1 VRRLRW
7 IFFTG
12 VLALGV
18 SAGAIGF
25 TLYDQYWL
33 RLPPLSKLLTYD
45 PPVATRVY
53 ADDGQLVSEFFFEKR
68 YLTPM
73 DKIPPVVRDA
83 FVAAEDSEFY
93 RHPGIDVKGISR
105 AFFAN
110 LRAGDVV
117 QGGSTITQQVVKSL
131 LLTPERSYRRKL
143 REVMLSLKIERE
155 LSKDEILYL
164 YLNQIYLGDG
174 NYGIGAAAR
183 SYFSKDPS
191 ELTLPEAALLAGLPK
206 APSRYSP
213 TRNAEG
219 ALNRQRYV
227 LTRMLEE
234 GYITPAAY
242 RAAVRQGIGVVQRNK
257 PRATIGSYYA
267 EYVRRFLVEHF
278 GERATYYQG
287 YRVYTAL
294 NLGLQAIAE
303 DAVRRGIEELD
314 LSLGYLGPREH
325 LDKESYEKRL
335 ADDTADPELAELEI
349 GRIYQALVTATRPGR
364 ITVALGKHTSQIDV
378 SKVTWHAEVASKERR
393 FEVGDVIEATPVDN
407 KGVKL
412 LALTQSPEVE
422 AALVAIDAH
431 SGQVK
436 AMVGGYDFARSQF
449 NRATQ
454 AYRQPGSAFKPLVYA
469 AALDA
474 GYTPASIIL
483 DAPIEFVD
491 HDKIWKPK
499 NFSRQYYG
507 PTRLR
512 VALERSR
519 NVVSVRVVQEL
530 GVDKVAKYVNRF
542 GFARPVG
549 RNLSLGLGTSEVA
562 PAELVSAYSAFANG
576 GKRLSPLFIT
586 RIEDSSGKLIEEF
599 SSKTTEITS
608 PQTAYLLTSMLEGVV
623 QNGTGTAAKA
633 LGRPVAGKT
642 GTTND
647 QHDAWFIGYT
657 PDLLAG
663 VWVGYDDHRPLGRQG
678 TGGRVAAPIWVD
690 FMKDAVRDKPATAFI
705 MPEGLRCVLI
715 DRATGLRARED
726 DWDAPLECF
735 LEGTEPKAFAPM
747 WQPEPP
753 LGSEALVP
761 DGEPTP
767 IDPLTGMPLRPQAP
781 PAPHPVAA
789 TPQAAGGLA
798 PDASGI
804 VDFIY
809 TPPQQPTPPSQPAL
823 PRAEG
828 TSAPLLDDDEA
839 TPPQP
844 MFQ

>member
-1 VRRLRW
+1 M
-7 IFFTG
+7 
-12 VLALGV
+12 ALGV
-18 SAGAIGF
+18 GAGAIVF

-93 RHPGIDVKGISR
+93 RHPGIDLKGISR

-219 ALNRQRYV
+219 ALTRQRYV

-234 GYITPAAY
+234 GYVTPAAY
-242 RAAVRQGIGVVQRNK
+242 RAAVRQGVSVVQRNK
-257 PRATIGSYYA
+257 PRATTGSYYA

-294 NLGLQAIAE
+294 NLALQAIAE
-303 DAVRRGIEELD
+303 DAVRRGVEKLD
-314 LSLGYLGPREH
+314 LSLGYLGPRER
-325 LDKESYEKRL
+325 LAKEAYEKRL
-335 ADDTADPELAELEI
+335 IDDVADPDLAELEI
-349 GRIYQALVTATRPGR
+349 GRIYEAIVTATKPGR
-364 ITVALGKHTSQIDV
+364 MTVAVGKHTSQIDV
-378 SKVTWHAEVASKERR
+378 SKVFWHSEVASKERR
-393 FEVGDVIEATPVDN
+393 FEVGDVIEATPVESN
-407 KGVKL
+407 GTKL

-469 AALDA
+469 AALDG

-491 HDKIWKPK
+491 HDKIWSPK

-507 PTRLR
+507 PTTLR
-512 VALERSR
+512 VALEKSR
-519 NVVSVRVVQEL
+519 NVVTVRIVQEL
-530 GVDKVAKYVNRF
+530 GVDKVAKYVSRF
-542 GFARPVG
+542 GFARPMG
-549 RNLSLGLGTSEVA
+549 RNLSLGLGTSELTPV
-562 PAELVSAYSAFANG
+562 ELVSAYSVFANG
-576 GKRLSPLFIT
+576 GKRLPPLFIT
-586 RIEDSSGKLIEEF
+586 RIEDSTGKLIEEF
-599 SSKTTEITS
+599 TSKPSEITS

-623 QNGTGTAAKA
+623 QSGTGTAAKD

-663 VWVGYDDHRPLGRQG
+663 IWVGYDDHRPLGRDA
-678 TGGRVAAPIWVD
+678 TGGRVAAPIWVE
-690 FMKDAVRDKPATAFI
+690 FMKDAIRDKPATAFA
-705 MPEGLRCVLI
+705 MPEGIRCVLI

-735 LEGTEPKAFAPM
+735 KEGTEPQAFAPT
-747 WQPEPP
+747 WHPEPAV
-753 LGSEALVP
+753 GSEALIPEGGPAPTDPPTGVVLP
-761 DGEPTP
+761 AGSPLSPTP
-767 IDPLTGMPLRPQAP
+767 ASAAPIPPTGPVPEGVPGAEVVGTPPSLPPSSPSISP
-781 PAPHPVAA
+781 PAPPLDEGATDPV
-789 TPQAAGGLA
+789 
-798 PDASGI
+798 
-804 VDFIY
+804 
-809 TPPQQPTPPSQPAL
+809 
-823 PRAEG
+823 
-828 TSAPLLDDDEA
+828 DDEA

>member
-18 SAGAIGF
+18 GAGAIVF

-93 RHPGIDVKGISR
+93 RHPGIDLKGISR

-219 ALNRQRYV
+219 ALTRQRYV

-242 RAAVRQGIGVVQRNK
+242 RAAVRQGVSVVQRNK
-257 PRATIGSYYA
+257 PRATTGSYYA

-294 NLGLQAIAE
+294 NLNLQAIAE
-303 DAVRRGIEELD
+303 DAIRRGVEKLD

-325 LDKESYEKRL
+325 LAKDAYEKRL
-335 ADDTADPELAELEI
+335 TDDAADPDLDELEI
-349 GRIYQALVTATRPGR
+349 GRIYEAIVTATKSGR
-364 ITVALGKHTSQIDV
+364 MTVAVGKHTSQIDV
-378 SKVTWHAEVASKERR
+378 SKVVWHSEVASKERR
-393 FEVGDVIEATPVDN
+393 FEVGDVVEATPVDSN
-407 KGVKL
+407 GTKL

-469 AALDA
+469 AALDG

-491 HDKIWKPK
+491 HDKIWSPK

-507 PTRLR
+507 PTTLR
-512 VALERSR
+512 VALEKSR
-519 NVVSVRVVQEL
+519 NVVTVRIVQEL
-530 GVDKVAKYVNRF
+530 GVDKVAKYVSRF
-542 GFARPVG
+542 GFARPMG
-549 RNLSLGLGTSEVA
+549 RNLSLGLGTSEVT
-562 PAELVSAYSAFANG
+562 PVELVSAYSTFANG
-576 GKRLSPLFIT
+576 GKRLPPLFIT
-586 RIEDSSGKLIEEF
+586 RIEDSTGKLIEEF
-599 SSKTTEITS
+599 SSKPSEITS
-608 PQTAYLLTSMLEGVV
+608 PQTSYLLTSMLEGVV
-623 QNGTGTAAKA
+623 QSGTGTAAKE

-657 PDLLAG
+657 PDVLAG
-663 VWVGYDDHRPLGRQG
+663 VWVGYDDHRPLGRDA

-690 FMKDAVRDKPATAFI
+690 FMKNAIRDKPATDFA
-705 MPEGLRCVLI
+705 MPEGIRCVLI

-735 LEGTEPKAFAPM
+735 KEGTEPQAFAPV
-747 WQPEPP
+747 WQPEPAV
-753 LGSEALVP
+753 GSEALIPEGMPPPSDAFPGAVP
-761 DGEPTP
+761 PAEFPLSPTP
-767 IDPLTGMPLRPQAP
+767 ASAASPAPALPMPDALPDSAVAPAP
-781 PAPHPVAA
+781 PAP
-789 TPQAAGGLA
+789 TL
-798 PDASGI
+798 
-804 VDFIY
+804 
-809 TPPQQPTPPSQPAL
+809 PSP
-823 PRAEG
+823 EG
-828 TSAPLLDDDEA
+828 ASAPIDDEA

>member
-1 VRRLRW
+1 
-7 IFFTG
+7 

-18 SAGAIGF
+18 TAGAIGF

-73 DKIPPVVRDA
+73 DRIPSVVRDA

-93 RHPGIDVKGISR
+93 RHRGIDLKGISR

-143 REVMLSLKIERE
+143 REVLLSLKIERE

-183 SYFSKDPS
+183 SYFGKDPS

-219 ALNRQRYV
+219 ALTRQRYV

-234 GYITPAAY
+234 GYITPTAY
-242 RAAVRQGIGVVQRNK
+242 RAAVRQGVSVVQRNK
-257 PRATIGSYYA
+257 PRATVGSYYA

-294 NLGLQAIAE
+294 NLNLQAIAE
-303 DAVRRGIEELD
+303 DTVRRDIETLD
-314 LSLGYLGPREH
+314 LELGYLGPREQ
-325 LDKESYEKRL
+325 LTKDAYEKRL
-335 ADDTADPELAELEI
+335 ADDDADPELAELEI
-349 GRIYQALVTATRPGR
+349 GRIYQAVVTATKPGR
-364 ITVALGKHTSQIDV
+364 MTVAVGKHTSQIDV
-378 SKVTWHAEVASKERR
+378 SKVTWHGEVAAKERR
-393 FEVGDVIEATPVDN
+393 FEVGDVVEATPVDSN
-407 KGVKL
+407 GVKL

-474 GYTPASIIL
+474 GYTPASVIL

-491 HDKIWKPK
+491 HDKIWSPK
-499 NFSRQYYG
+499 NFSRLYYG
-507 PTRLR
+507 PTTLR
-512 VALERSR
+512 VALEKSR
-519 NVVSVRVVQEL
+519 NVVTVRVVQEL

-542 GFARPVG
+542 GFARPMG
-549 RNLSLGLGTSEVA
+549 RNLSLGLGTSEVT
-562 PAELVSAYSAFANG
+562 PVELVSAYSTFAND

-586 RIEDSSGKLIEEF
+586 RIEDSNGKLIEEF
-599 SSKTTEITS
+599 ASKPTDITS
-608 PQTAYLLTSMLEGVV
+608 PQTAYLITSMLEGVV

-663 VWVGYDDHRPLGRQG
+663 VWVGYDDHRPLGRNA
-678 TGGRVAAPIWVD
+678 TGGHVAAPIWVD
-690 FMKDAVRDKPATAFI
+690 FMKDAIRDKPTTAFA
-705 MPEGLRCVLI
+705 MPEGIRCVLI
-715 DRATGLRARED
+715 DRATGLRARD
-726 DWDAPLECF
+726 GDWDAPLECF
-735 LEGTEPKAFAPM
+735 KEGTEPQAVAPM
-747 WQPEPP
+747 WQPEPTT
-753 LGSEALVP
+753 GTEAALPEGTPPV
-761 DGEPTP
+761 DGESSSSGLPAASGFPLPSPTAASAASELP
-767 IDPLTGMPLRPQAP
+767 RMDSNA
-781 PAPHPVAA
+781 PAPFPPPV
-789 TPQAAGGLA
+789 
-798 PDASGI
+798 
-804 VDFIY
+804 
-809 TPPQQPTPPSQPAL
+809 PS
-823 PRAEG
+823 AEG
-828 TSAPLLDDDEA
+828 AEDPVDDEA

>member
-1 VRRLRW
+1 VQRLRW

-18 SAGAIGF
+18 TAGAVGF

-73 DKIPPVVRDA
+73 DKIPAVVRDA

-93 RHPGIDVKGISR
+93 RHRGIDPKGISR

-143 REVMLSLKIERE
+143 REVLLSLKIERE

-183 SYFSKDPS
+183 SYFGKDPS

-219 ALNRQRYV
+219 ALTRQRYV

-234 GYITPAAY
+234 GYITPTAY
-242 RAAVRQGIGVVQRNK
+242 RAAVRQGVSVVQRNQ
-257 PRATIGSYYA
+257 PRATVGSYYA

-294 NLGLQAIAE
+294 NLNLQAIAE
-303 DAVRRGIEELD
+303 DTVRRDIEKLD
-314 LSLGYLGPREH
+314 LELGYLGPRER
-325 LDKESYEKRL
+325 LAKDAYEKRL
-335 ADDTADPELAELEI
+335 ADDAADPALEELEI
-349 GRIYQALVTATRPGR
+349 GRIYQAIVTATKPGR
-364 ITVALGKHTSQIDV
+364 MTVAVGKHSSQIDV
-378 SKVTWHAEVASKERR
+378 SKVTWHGEVAAKERR
-393 FEVGDVIEATPVDN
+393 FEVGDIIEATPVDSD
-407 KGVKL
+407 GVKL

-431 SGQVK
+431 TGQVK

-454 AYRQPGSAFKPLVYA
+454 AHRQPGSAFKPLVYA

-474 GYTPASIIL
+474 GYTPASIVL

-491 HDKIWKPK
+491 HDRIWSPK
-499 NFSRQYYG
+499 NFSRLYYG
-507 PTRLR
+507 PTTLR
-512 VALERSR
+512 VALEKSR
-519 NVVSVRVVQEL
+519 NVVTVRVVQEL

-542 GFARPVG
+542 GFARPIG
-549 RNLSLGLGTSEVA
+549 RNLSLGLGTSEVT
-562 PAELVSAYSAFANG
+562 PVELVSAYSTFANDG
-576 GKRLSPLFIT
+576 ERLPPLFIT
-586 RIEDSSGKLIEEF
+586 RIEDSNGKLIEEF
-599 SSKTTEITS
+599 KSKSIEITS
-608 PQTAYLLTSMLEGVV
+608 PQTAYLITSMLEGVV
-623 QNGTGTAAKA
+623 QNGTGAAAKA

-663 VWVGYDDHRPLGRQG
+663 VWVGYDDHRPLGRNA
-678 TGGRVAAPIWVD
+678 TGGHVAAPIWVD
-690 FMKDAVRDKPATAFI
+690 FMKDAIRDKPATAFA
-705 MPEGLRCVLI
+705 MPEGIRCVLI
-715 DRATGLRARED
+715 DRATGLRARD
-726 DWDAPLECF
+726 GDWDAPLECF
-735 LEGTEPKAFAPM
+735 KEGTEPQAVAPM
-747 WQPEPP
+747 WQPEPTTP
-753 LGSEALVP
+753 SEASADETV
-761 DGEPTP
+761 
-767 IDPLTGMPLRPQAP
+767 P
-781 PAPHPVAA
+781 PADGAPSSPGFPSPSDFPLPSPTAA
-789 TPQAAGGLA
+789 SAA
-798 PDASGI
+798 PDA
-804 VDFIY
+804 
-809 TPPQQPTPPSQPAL
+809 PATDGNV
-823 PRAEG
+823 PIPASI
-828 TSAPLLDDDEA
+828 SAPIPPPIPSAGVDSGPVDDEA

-844 MFQ
+844 IFQ